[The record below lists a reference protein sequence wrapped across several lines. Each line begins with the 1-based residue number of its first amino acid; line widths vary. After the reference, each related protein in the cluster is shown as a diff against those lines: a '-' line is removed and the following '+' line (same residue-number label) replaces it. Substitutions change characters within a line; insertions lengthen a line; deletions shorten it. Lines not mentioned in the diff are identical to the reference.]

1 MSRIRLL
8 SDALVGQIAA
18 GEVVERPASVVKELV
33 ENSIDAGASRVEI
46 ELEGGGRRRIR
57 ISDDGSGMDR
67 DDALLAFDRH
77 ATSKIR
83 GFDDLEKI
91 GTLGFRGEALA
102 TIAAVARVE
111 LTTAE
116 QAGEG
121 TRVRIEGGRV
131 LVAEP
136 TARARGTT
144 IDVESLFF
152 NVPARRRFLKSQ
164 ETELRRCLE
173 VVEGYA
179 LARPEVALTLR
190 HEGRTLL
197 EARPAPGATAGLR
210 ERVAEV
216 FGRELAR
223 ALVEIPES
231 AADELAPGTW
241 GLVGTPAT
249 ARGRR
254 LFVFVNRR
262 LVRDRAVLATFYR
275 AVREEWRSDEFPALF
290 LFLDLPPEQVDVN
303 VHPQKAEVRFRDP
316 SLTGRLGA
324 LLRVALGAARGEEEA
339 PLRAPAGSPQPGLLS
354 WEGLGGSGE
363 GAFAGPRPAAG
374 AAAASEVAESP
385 ASAGRLAMPF
395 YAPLERSPVPLSGRS
410 GEARPFRLLG
420 QYKGS
425 LILLE
430 GPDGLY
436 LIDQHVAHERILYER
451 LRRAFAAKRPSSQ
464 RLVEPMLIELS
475 GAERL
480 RLVELEAPLAEAGFE
495 VAELSGGSLALAA
508 APADLGP
515 DEARALLVE
524 LASDRGARAENLAVH
539 LLEALAASQA
549 CKGAIKIHHPLSPD
563 KIESLVSELFRA
575 ENPYACPHGRPVV
588 LTMTDADLERR
599 FGRR

>member
-1 MSRIRLL
+1 MSHIRLL
-8 SDALVGQIAA
+8 SDALIGQIAA

-33 ENSIDAGASRVEI
+33 ENAIDADASRIDV
-46 ELEGGGRRRIR
+46 ELEGGGRRRVR
-57 ISDDGSGMDR
+57 VVDDGAGMDR

-77 ATSKIR
+77 ATSKIL
-83 GFDDLEKI
+83 GFDDLERI
-91 GTLGFRGEALA
+91 ATLGFRGEALA

-111 LTTAE
+111 MLTAVRP
-116 QAGEG
+116 GEG

-136 TARARGTT
+136 AARASGTT
-144 IDVESLFF
+144 LDVESLFF
-152 NVPARRRFLKSQ
+152 NVPARRRFLKSR

-179 LARPEVALTLR
+179 LARPELAFSVR

-197 EARPAPGATAGLR
+197 EAHSAADAQGGLH
-210 ERVAEV
+210 ERVTQV
-216 FGRELAR
+216 FGRDLA
-223 ALVEIPES
+223 AELVEIPPH
-231 AADELAPGTW
+231 AAAEIAPGVW

-254 LFVFVNRR
+254 IFVFVNRR

-290 LFLDLPPEQVDVN
+290 LFLDLPPDQVDVN
-303 VHPQKAEVRFRDP
+303 VHPQKAEVRFRDS
-316 SLTGRLGA
+316 SLTGRLGG
-324 LLRVALGAARGEEEA
+324 LLRVALGAARREEAA
-339 PLRAPAGSPQPGLLS
+339 PLRAPREEPRPGLLA
-354 WEGLGGSGE
+354 WEGLGGAGDGVD
-363 GAFAGPRPAAG
+363 GARAAEVAER
-374 AAAASEVAESP
+374 AAAAHGETAR
-385 ASAGRLAMPF
+385 RLAVPF
-395 YAPLERSPVPLSGRS
+395 YAPLERAPVPLSGRS
-410 GEARPFRLLG
+410 GEVRPFRLLG

-451 LRRAFAAKRPSSQ
+451 LRRGFEDERPSSQ
-464 RLVEPMLIELS
+464 RLVEPLLVELS
-475 GAERL
+475 GAERM
-480 RLVELEAPLAEAGFE
+480 RLAALEAPLGVLGFE
-495 VAELSGGSLALAA
+495 IAELSGGSLAIAA

-515 DEARALLVE
+515 EQARALLVE
-524 LASDRGARAENLAVH
+524 LASDRAVTPENLATR
-539 LLEALAASQA
+539 LLDALAASQA
-549 CKGAIKIHHPLSPD
+549 CKAAIKIHHPLSPE
-563 KIESLVSELFRA
+563 KTEALVSELFRA